1 MKNSIP
7 INASNSRVAMYS
19 VSENTSMLM
28 FNPLYTS
35 DGGLYQCVVTE
46 LGLTRKITDE
56 IELNVTGKL
65 NTIQ

>member
-7 INASNSRVAMYS
+7 INASNSRVTMYN
-19 VSENTSMLM
+19 VSLNTSMLM

-46 LGLTRKITDE
+46 LGPTRNITDE

-65 NTIQ
+65 DTIQ